1 MIVGA
6 GVELEA
12 MEVMIGVGELV
23 SVEEAAEMKLD
34 EEELSVKVGTT
45 DSVSE
50 VAPSAAATVSLAATG
65 ELTTVEEDVADTVSV
80 SVSDWVLETLS
91 VTLMLSSA
99 LALAEEGITSPDWA
113 ALRLSVTVAVGTGT
127 DPFTKVCVSVASAN
141 EEVAVAFIHSVNEVV
156 VAFASSAGKVALE

>member
-12 MEVMIGVGELV
+12 TEVMIGVGELV

-50 VAPSAAATVSLAATG
+50 VAPSTAPTVSLAATE
-65 ELTTVEEDVADTVSV
+65 ELSTVEDVADTVSV

-91 VTLMLSSA
+91 VTLKLPSA
-99 LALAEEGITSPDWA
+99 LALAEEGITSSDWV
-113 ALRLSVTVAVGTGT
+113 ALRLWVVVAMGTAK
-127 DPFTKVCVSVASAN
+127 DPFTKVCVSVASAS
-141 EEVAVAFIHSVNEVV
+141 EEVAVAFIHSVNDVV
-156 VAFASSAGKVALE
+156 VAFAPSAGKVALE